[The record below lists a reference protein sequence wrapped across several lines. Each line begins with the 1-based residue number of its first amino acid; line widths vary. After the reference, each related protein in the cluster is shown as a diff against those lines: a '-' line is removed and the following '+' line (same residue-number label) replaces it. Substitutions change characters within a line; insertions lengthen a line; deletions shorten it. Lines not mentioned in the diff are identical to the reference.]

1 MAFKGNLAAIVLGGP
16 TTTSVDTFY
25 IWVMRKYGKTESWT
39 KPFKFG
45 LNDFVHIFGCTRN
58 GEILVKKHL
67 ARSQFKDKWIT
78 KVVEVVVCVC
88 VSLGCEYLDE
98 RDLDIQHY
106 IYQL

>member
-1 MAFKGNLAAIVLGGP
+1 MAFKGNLVAIVLGGP

-88 VSLGCEYLDE
+88 VFHLAVN
-98 RDLDIQHY
+98 I
-106 IYQL
+106 